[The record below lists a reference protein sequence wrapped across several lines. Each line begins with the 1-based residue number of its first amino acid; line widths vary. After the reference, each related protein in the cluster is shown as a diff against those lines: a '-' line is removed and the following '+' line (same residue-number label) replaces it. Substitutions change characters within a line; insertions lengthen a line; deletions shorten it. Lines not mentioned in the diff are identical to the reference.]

1 MIVWGCACFT
11 RNSVRLAIRK
21 IMYAPSKQG
30 EQPSVEVSKEFIMSP
45 NKLHLEASLDKE
57 LYYHGETIAVN
68 VHIQNNSNKSVKKV
82 KVSGEEKVFQS
93 DWNWLFQHQCIFLS
107 DARAF
112 KINLFSSHLFVL
124 SISFII
130 SLFFVVHSTHISMYK
145 GAFLVNILI
154 FSSSLQCASLLIY
167 AFSQQRST
175 SAR

>member
-1 MIVWGCACFT
+1 MKINHTKGNLHKIDCTVSLSAHYLCYYYSLTKCIF

-82 KVSGEEKVFQS
+82 KVSG
-93 DWNWLFQHQCIFLS
+93 
-107 DARAF
+107 
-112 KINLFSSHLFVL
+112 NL
-124 SISFII
+124 
-130 SLFFVVHSTHISMYK
+130 
-145 GAFLVNILI
+145 
-154 FSSSLQCASLLIY
+154 
-167 AFSQQRST
+167 
-175 SAR
+175 